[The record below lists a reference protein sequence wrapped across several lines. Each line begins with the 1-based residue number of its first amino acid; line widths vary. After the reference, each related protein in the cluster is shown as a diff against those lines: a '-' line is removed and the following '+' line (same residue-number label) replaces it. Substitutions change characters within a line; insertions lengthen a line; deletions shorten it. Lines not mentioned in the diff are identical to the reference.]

1 MRDIFVF
8 AIVFA
13 FLPLALFRTPVGI
26 LLWNW
31 IGFMN
36 PHRLGWGPAFHFK
49 FGVLIGGVTLLSFL
63 FSRDKKMI
71 PITPLV
77 FALFLFVLWM
87 FVTTYFALI
96 PEDAGNQ
103 LSKVFKIQLFI
114 FMALSVMQGK
124 KYINQLLIVLT
135 LSVAYFGVKG
145 GIFTILN
152 GGSFLVLG
160 PKGSQIEDNNTLA
173 LALIMVV
180 PMLVYL
186 SKYTN
191 NKWLKWLLIASCFLC
206 GFSILGSQSRG
217 ALLAASAMILFL
229 MMKSQKKLLMA
240 GILILFIPVL
250 VNFMPSH
257 WFERMNTIQTYEED
271 ASAMG
276 RINAWHF
283 AYNLAKDRPFVGG
296 GFETFRPGL
305 FQRYAPVPD
314 DYHDA
319 HSIYFEAL
327 GEQGFVGLFL
337 FLSIIGLTW
346 TTSKKTQKL
355 AKKHSDLKWAQ
366 DLAAMIQVSLI
377 GYIVGGTF
385 LGVAYFDLF
394 YSLVAILIL
403 THHEVKKNLGL
414 QVSAAQLSNNPVLLT
429 RGQHVTN

>member
-13 FLPLALFRTPVGI
+13 FLPLALFRTPIGI

-49 FGVLIGGVTLLSFL
+49 FGVIIGGVTLLSFL
-63 FSRDKKMI
+63 LSREKKMI

-77 FALFLFVLWM
+77 FTLFVFVLWM

-96 PEDAGNQ
+96 PEDAGHQ

-114 FMALSVMQGK
+114 FVALSVMQSK
-124 KYINQLLIVLT
+124 KYIFQLLTMVT

-145 GIFTILN
+145 GIFTLIN

-160 PKGSQIEDNNTLA
+160 PRGSQIEDNNTLA
-173 LALIMVV
+173 LALIMIV

-186 SKYTN
+186 SKYTSK
-191 NKWLKWLLIASCFLC
+191 KWIKWVLIISCFLC

-217 ALLAASAMILFL
+217 ALLASSAMILFL
-229 MMKSQKKLLMA
+229 MMKSQKKFVMA
-240 GILILFIPVL
+240 GILILFIPIL
-250 VNFMPSH
+250 VSFMPSH
-257 WFERMNTIQTYEED
+257 WFERMNTIQTYQED

-276 RINAWHF
+276 RINAWYF
-283 AYNLAKDRPFVGG
+283 AYNLAKDRPLVGG

-314 DYHDA
+314 DYHDS

-337 FLSIIGLTW
+337 FLSILGLTW
-346 TTSKKTQKL
+346 TTSQSTQKL
-355 AKKHSDLKWAQ
+355 ARNNPDLKWAK

-377 GYIVGGTF
+377 GYVVGGTF

-394 YSLVAILIL
+394 YSLVAILVL
-403 THHEVKKNLGL
+403 TQHEVKKAIGVQQKNILPH
-414 QVSAAQLSNNPVLLT
+414 NKLLLAG
-429 RGQHVTN
+429 GQNVTN